1 MATAIITDRFV
12 QTARAMTQVSGM
24 PGFRLAVIPHPI
36 SHNDDALLRAKAA
49 EAVRQCAAIL
59 VRHEPGLEGNSL

>member
-36 SHNDDALLRAKAA
+36 SNNDDALLRAKAA